1 MSATV
6 EKALT
11 LIEAMARSPGPIG
24 VSQLGRELSLN
35 KSTVYRLLD
44 TLCRQGFAQQ
54 DPETGRYALTVKLWE
69 LGVGVVQGLGLR
81 QAARP
86 VLERE
91 AAETGESTLIAILQ
105 EGEALIMDKVDSQQ
119 SLQISSPL
127 GGRVLLAN
135 ASIGRALLAF
145 QPPEVI
151 AAVAEAFKPLTPYGI
166 QTKEALLRDLELV
179 RSEGVSMAID
189 EWAVGVAGVASPVRD
204 RTGLVTAAFCI
215 SGPTA
220 RLGPDRL
227 PALKERCVKA
237 AEAVS
242 QAMGYRGVHPG
253 PR

>member
-6 EKALT
+6 EKALC
-11 LIEAMARSPGPIG
+11 LIEALAHSSEPVG
-24 VSQLGRELSLN
+24 VSQLGRDLSLN

-44 TLCRQGFAQQ
+44 TLCRHGYARQ
-54 DPETGRYALTVKLWE
+54 DAATGRYALTVKLWE

-91 AAETGESTLIAILQ
+91 ALETGESTLIAILQ

-145 QPPEVI
+145 QSDEFV
-151 AAVAEAFKPLTPYGI
+151 AATLAAFKPLTPRGF
-166 QTKEALLRDLELV
+166 QTREDIALELEKV
-179 RSEGVSMAID
+179 RVEGVSMAID
-189 EWAVGVAGVASPVRD
+189 EWAIGVAGVASPVRD
-204 RTGLVTAAFCI
+204 PTGAVTAAFCI

-220 RLGPDRL
+220 RLGPERL
-227 PALKERCVKA
+227 PELRQRCIRA
-237 AEAVS
+237 ADAVS
-242 QAMGYRGVHPG
+242 QALGYRGVHPG